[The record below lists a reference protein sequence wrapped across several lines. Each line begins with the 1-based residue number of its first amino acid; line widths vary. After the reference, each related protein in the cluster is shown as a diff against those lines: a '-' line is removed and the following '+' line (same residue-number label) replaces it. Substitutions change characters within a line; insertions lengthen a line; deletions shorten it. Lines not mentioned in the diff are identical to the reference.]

1 MEGTLPSVHAV
12 FQSRRYSSSQIK
24 ERSTIQRFMRKV
36 YNSPLASIPAS
47 GLRMPISFRPNFLIQ
62 NLVDIPLLYCAGL
75 VFVPY
80 RSDRFSAVK
89 RWVSEIN
96 VVFFRL
102 AVFDKTEGFTKPL
115 EMHNLPLP
123 QEPDGIVDIGV
134 VTEPQDIVVGNAGLL
149 LWCNHQSTTLCRK
162 WRKITSNGVR
172 NAVNFMLKAFQRL
185 LQRGPVYV

>member
-80 RSDRFSAVK
+80 RCDRFSAVK

-102 AVFDKTEGFTKPL
+102 AVFDKTEGFANTIKVKYHR
-115 EMHNLPLP
+115 MYH
-123 QEPDGIVDIGV
+123 I
-134 VTEPQDIVVGNAGLL
+134 LL
-149 LWCNHQSTTLCRK
+149 IFW
-162 WRKITSNGVR
+162 KIQNYFVFFS
-172 NAVNFMLKAFQRL
+172 AVNFCLFQFIL
-185 LQRGPVYV
+185 VCFSLA

>member
-1 MEGTLPSVHAV
+1 
-12 FQSRRYSSSQIK
+12 
-24 ERSTIQRFMRKV
+24 MRKV

-80 RSDRFSAVK
+80 RCDRFSAVK

-102 AVFDKTEGFTKPL
+102 AVFDKTEGFANTINMKWITKEPPTLFFNGILTNSQLFCAFIKVPL
-115 EMHNLPLP
+115 HILFSCLF
-123 QEPDGIVDIGV
+123 
-134 VTEPQDIVVGNAGLL
+134 
-149 LWCNHQSTTLCRK
+149 CRNK
-162 WRKITSNGVR
+162 
-172 NAVNFMLKAFQRL
+172 
-185 LQRGPVYV
+185 

>member
-80 RSDRFSAVK
+80 RCDRFSAVK

-102 AVFDKTEGFTKPL
+102 AVFDKTEGFADTIKVKWITKSRQHSFKWSFDKFTTFL
-115 EMHNLPLP
+115 CIY
-123 QEPDGIVDIGV
+123 QSAIAAICF
-134 VTEPQDIVVGNAGLL
+134 
-149 LWCNHQSTTLCRK
+149 LWRS
-162 WRKITSNGVR
+162 
-172 NAVNFMLKAFQRL
+172 
-185 LQRGPVYV
+185 